1 MKILFICKFNRFRS
15 KIAESIFNKLNKN
28 NKLKAK
34 SAGII
39 MGRPISKE
47 VLEASKEKGYVI
59 KGKPQGISSDL
70 LIWQDAIIIVADDV
84 PTSLFKNN
92 KKYGKK
98 LIIWKIPDTD
108 SNNKKE
114 LQKIIYQIEIKVK
127 NLIKE
132 LK

>member
-1 MKILFICKFNRFRS
+1 MKILLICKFNRFRS

>member
-1 MKILFICKFNRFRS
+1 MKVLFICKFNRFRS
-15 KIAESIFNKLNKN
+15 KVAESIFNKLNKN

-39 MGRPISKE
+39 MGRPISKNI
-47 VLEASKEKGYVI
+47 LEASKEIGYII
-59 KGKPQGISSDL
+59 KSKPFGISSNL
-70 LIWQDAIIIVADDV
+70 LIWQDMIIIVADDV
-84 PTSLFKNN
+84 PVSLFKDN

-98 LIIWKIPDTD
+98 LAIWSIPDTD

-114 LQKIIYQIEIKVK
+114 IQKIIQKIEVKVK